1 MLLMRQFLRENTCKT
16 QLGAKFGA
24 RRVKSMFRYCINVGE
39 RVNGVSGL
47 CSPATDS
54 LIFAIHV
61 LSVSNILNSLNIA
74 GKGRG
79 GVLLLVG

>member
-39 RVNGVSGL
+39 RVNGVLGL
-47 CSPATDS
+47 VYTEFTG
-54 LIFAIHV
+54 LLFALTA
-61 LSVSNILNSLNIA
+61 LSKLNHGLTISRL
-74 GKGRG
+74 
-79 GVLLLVG
+79 